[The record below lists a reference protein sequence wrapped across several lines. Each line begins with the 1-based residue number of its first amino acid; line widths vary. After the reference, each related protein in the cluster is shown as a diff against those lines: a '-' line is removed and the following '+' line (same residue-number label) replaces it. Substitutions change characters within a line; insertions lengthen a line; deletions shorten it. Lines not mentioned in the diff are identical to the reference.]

1 MYTFTHRCV
10 FSSFSAE
17 EIDRRKQ
24 VLKASGIAF
33 DVKMHHSNM
42 QTGAVGQ
49 LPEYNTAYDLY
60 VRNEDYER
68 AAALL

>member
-1 MYTFTHRCV
+1 MYAFTHRCV

-33 DVKMHHSNM
+33 DVKMHPRQEKARKNF
-42 QTGAVGQ
+42 TFCPPNGI
-49 LPEYNTAYDLY
+49 L
-60 VRNEDYER
+60 
-68 AAALL
+68 